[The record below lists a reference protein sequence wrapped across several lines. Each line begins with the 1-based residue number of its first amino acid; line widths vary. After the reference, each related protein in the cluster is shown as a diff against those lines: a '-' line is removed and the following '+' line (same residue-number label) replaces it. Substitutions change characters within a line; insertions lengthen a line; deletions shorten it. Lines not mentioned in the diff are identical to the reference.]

1 MGIVPR
7 LSILLNWGDF
17 SLEVFKTSGGL
28 YGLLR
33 AGIPLNLRIP
43 LSPGISLEFEGS
55 SEFGARKFKVGDSTE
70 FWETLSSI

>member
-1 MGIVPR
+1 MGIVPS
-7 LSILLNWGDF
+7 LSILLNWEDF
-17 SLEVFKTSGGL
+17 SLEVFKNFGGL
-28 YGLLR
+28 YWLLR

-55 SEFGARKFKVGDSTE
+55 CEFRARKFKVGDSTE